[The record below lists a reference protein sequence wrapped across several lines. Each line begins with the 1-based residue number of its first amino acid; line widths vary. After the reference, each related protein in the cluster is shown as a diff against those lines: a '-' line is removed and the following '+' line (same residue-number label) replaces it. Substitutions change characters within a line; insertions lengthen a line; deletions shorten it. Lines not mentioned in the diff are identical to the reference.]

1 MLERSDIA
9 FLVIAL
15 FMTAVFFMIGDN
27 EIVLG
32 AIVIAAIAFVVTK
45 MKQKTVVMGE
55 I

>member
-1 MLERSDIA
+1 MLERNDIA

-15 FMTAVFFMIGDN
+15 FMTVVFFMLADN

-32 AIVIAAIAFVVTK
+32 AIVVAAIAFVVTK

-55 I
+55 M